1 MTMNCSV
8 PEPPEWALR
17 DAPTLTDLLLG
28 PLKIPQTNPVANP
41 VTNSLTPPLEQ
52 LEKNVVEALQ
62 GQISP
67 WVQKQVFES
76 VVPGFTMLADHLAA
90 KAAQEISA
98 QLSQQLQ
105 SEIATQVHTAVQG
118 AVLSGV
124 SQ

>member
-1 MTMNCSV
+1 VTRNSAL
-8 PEPPEWALR
+8 PEPPEWAVR

-28 PLKIPQTNPVANP
+28 PLKTPL
-41 VTNSLTPPLEQ
+41 TNSVAPPLEQ

-62 GQISP
+62 AQISP

-76 VVPGFTMLADHLAA
+76 VVPGFTILADRLAA

-118 AVLSGV
+118 AAKSV
-124 SQ
+124 S

>member
-1 MTMNCSV
+1 MNINNAL

-28 PLKIPQTNPVANP
+28 PLKIPQTNPV
-41 VTNSLTPPLEQ
+41 TPPLEQ
-52 LEKNVVEALQ
+52 LEKNVVDALQ
-62 GQISP
+62 AQISP

-76 VVPGFTMLADHLAA
+76 VVPGFTMLADRLAT

-105 SEIATQVHTAVQG
+105 SEIATQVHGAVQG

>member
-1 MTMNCSV
+1 MNINNSL

-17 DAPTLTDLLLG
+17 DAPTLTDMLLG
-28 PLKIPQTNPVANP
+28 PLRTPFTQPSSVPTAPPQP
-41 VTNSLTPPLEQ
+41 SLEHLEQ

-62 GQISP
+62 AQMTP

-76 VVPGFTMLADHLAA
+76 VVPGFTMLADRLAT

-105 SEIATQVHTAVQG
+105 SEIATQVHKAVQG
-118 AVLSGV
+118 ATKSV
-124 SQ
+124 S